1 MTLPPELKNAAAEP
15 VTLTVA
21 DLLGLFGERNRDP
34 EIVGRIEAELASA
47 RLRCV
52 PALLHGNLGSTV
64 TVRAAEE
71 ERQDEAPET
80 GAEEQAPAPASLR
93 VRDLPT
99 ARLDEGALVCLS
111 PADDLPHARMVML
124 ERNFSQLPVMSGPYM
139 LKGVVSWQSIALAH
153 AGGKCDSL
161 ADATLPAPE
170 VSIEAELLV
179 TIPDINRH
187 NCVFVRDT
195 DQKISGLVTAAD
207 LSLEFG
213 RLTGPFLLLGEIER
227 RLRRCVDRMCPTA
240 GELRDASG
248 YGSAESPDDL
258 TIGQIIRIFRTP
270 ERWARLNWELPHDG
284 FVGKLNEIRMIR
296 NEVAHFRPNP
306 LTAAQRQQVEI
317 FAGMVKSLMP

>member
-15 VTLTVA
+15 VELTVA
-21 DLLGLFGERNRDP
+21 ELLGLFGERNRDP

-47 RLRCV
+47 GLQCV

-64 TVRAAEE
+64 TVRAAGEE
-71 ERQDEAPET
+71 HETPGT
-80 GAEEQAPAPASLR
+80 GAEEQEPAPAALR
-93 VRDLPT
+93 IRDLPT
-99 ARLDEGALVCLS
+99 ARLDEGGLVCLS
-111 PADDLPHARMVML
+111 PADDLPHARMIMM
-124 ERNFSQLPVMSGPYM
+124 ERNFSQLPVMSGPYV
-139 LKGVVSWQSIALAH
+139 LKGVVSWQSIAFAH
-153 AGGKCDSL
+153 AAGKCDTL
-161 ADATLPAPE
+161 ADATSKPAPE

-213 RLTGPFLLLGEIER
+213 RLTSPFLLLGEIER
-227 RLRRCVDRMCPTA
+227 RLRRCVDRMCPTV

-248 YGSAESPDDL
+248 YGNAGSPDDL
-258 TIGQIIRIFRTP
+258 TIGQIIKIFKKP

-284 FVGKLNEIRMIR
+284 FVGKLNEIRLTR

-306 LTAAQRQQVEI
+306 LTVAQRQQVEI
-317 FAGMVKSLMP
+317 FAGMMKSLMP